1 MSNKRGR
8 KKGYCPYVDIT
19 YESLGDYLGKK
30 GLVRVSRSW
39 LESLGYEISESN
51 QIIVPEV
58 ILKEKESNKVEEE
71 SKIEYKLTHFE

>member
-19 YESLGDYLGKK
+19 YESLGDYLGMK

-39 LESLGYEISESN
+39 LEGLGYEISESN
-51 QIIVPEV
+51 QIIIPEI
-58 ILKEKESNKVEEE
+58 ILTEKESNKVEEE

>member
-30 GLVRVSRSW
+30 GIVRVSKAW
-39 LESLGYEISESN
+39 LETLGYEISEAQEIVTP
-51 QIIVPEV
+51 QII
-58 ILKEKESNKVEEE
+58 LTEKQSNKVEEE

>member
-30 GLVRVSRSW
+30 GIVRVSKAW
-39 LESLGYEISESN
+39 LETLGYEISEAQEITTP
-51 QIIVPEV
+51 QII
-58 ILKEKESNKVEEE
+58 LTEKQSNKVEEE
-71 SKIEYKLTHFE
+71 SKIEYKLTHF